1 MLTLLGRPFSYSAL
15 TDDTVAAAASAK
27 QNSQAPQLSGGPG
40 QPKASYDAFQISLEI
55 QMVIRVML
63 IAIAAVI
70 MVRMIGPAHGSSY
83 RELKE
88 RSRRNRA
95 FRLRHPSFTA

>member
-1 MLTLLGRPFSYSAL
+1 MA
-15 TDDTVAAAASAK
+15 
-27 QNSQAPQLSGGPG
+27 
-40 QPKASYDAFQISLEI
+40 
-55 QMVIRVML
+55 IRLML
-63 IAIAAVI
+63 IAIAAVF